1 MIYRNEL
8 FEVSSTYWL
17 VVMTLSV
24 CVSVGNLLKLSSRSE
39 KFLERTRRA
48 FSIAT
53 AIVLCLTAVDGL
65 NFVQQKLTADYRVFG
80 TVLVI
85 ATTAGL
91 MRLHLSQTKLAHLV
105 FRRRL
110 SGWLVILTSIGL
122 SGWSYHRFHER
133 LEPAPQKPLMV
144 VKTPGPKKLIHEFVA
159 VTDRNRPISVYRLSE
174 ADPDASDTGDSV
186 IVDIAEST
194 IQRGPP
200 SLDANCHGWV
210 FLDSQFMINGDAV
223 QQILDDNAY
232 ELVEEPKPGDV
243 IIYRD
248 DNRRIVHSGL
258 VRGIL
263 NDNTVIIE
271 SKWGTEGVFLHDPD
285 GTPYTVDYEYY
296 RSPRTDHRVKLVPA
310 DEFPM
315 DE

>member
-8 FEVSSTYWL
+8 FEVSATYWL

-24 CVSVGNLLKLSSRSE
+24 CISLGNLWKLSSRSE
-39 KFLERTRRA
+39 RLLERWQRVI
-48 FSIAT
+48 SVAT

-85 ATTAGL
+85 AATAGI
-91 MRLHLSQTKLAHLV
+91 MRLHLSHTKLAHLV
-105 FRRRL
+105 FRRRI
-110 SGWLVILTSIGL
+110 SGWLIILTSIAL

-133 LEPAPQKPLMV
+133 LSPAPHKPPIV

-159 VTDRNRPISVYRLSE
+159 VTDRNRPISVYRLS
-174 ADPDASDTGDSV
+174 DAESDANDTGDSV
-186 IVDIAEST
+186 VMDVAEST

-223 QQILDDNAY
+223 QHILDDNAY

-248 DNRRIVHSGL
+248 VNRHIIHSGL

-263 NDNTVIIE
+263 NDDTVIIE

-296 RSPRTDHRVKLVPA
+296 RSPRSDHRVKLVPA
-310 DEFPM
+310 DELPV